1 MLLDLEKMKKV
12 HLIGVG
18 GIMMSALAKYF
29 LSLGKE
35 VSGSDRDRSEI
46 TEKLEKLGAVVYKGH
61 ATGNLGN
68 NIDLVVYTEAIS
80 NDNLELIRARDLQLP
95 TYSVYQVLG
104 DLSQGKYAVAV
115 AGMHGKSTTTSMI
128 GLILEAAGLDP
139 TVFVGTQ
146 LKEFDGNLRLGHAS
160 SSAARRAGPPAS
172 AMLKALRAGKPDY
185 FVLEACEYRDNFLNY
200 QPDIGVVTNIEAEHL
215 DYFKNIAGVKKSFKK
230 FISQIKDDGWLV
242 FNGDDKNALQLA
254 KAARGSKVSFGVDNQ
269 QLDFRAESIEIGD
282 NGDTNFTLICKKL
295 KEYDGIR
302 FSLKVPGNFNVY
314 NALAAISVAT
324 ILEVKVQ
331 VVQDALAK
339 FSGVWRRF
347 EFKGEYEG
355 IQYFDD
361 YAHHPTEIRATLKA
375 AKQKFGNRIFWLVYQ
390 PHLYSRTNDFLNEFA
405 ASLNLAPDLILAPI
419 YAARE
424 ENKWGITSKDLADL
438 MNKRFKRPRPVI
450 YLPSLL
456 KIKNYL
462 KKNVQLGEVV
472 MTMGAGDVYKIG
484 ENLLK

>member
-1 MLLDLEKMKKV
+1 MPLDFEKIKKIYF
-12 HLIGVG
+12 IGIG
-18 GIMMSALAKYF
+18 GIMMSAVARF
-29 LSLGKE
+29 FIEQGKE
-35 VSGSDRDRSEI
+35 IFGSDREMSKI
-46 TEKLEKLGAVVYKGH
+46 TEKMEKLGATVHKGH
-61 ATGNLGN
+61 SAGNIKID
-68 NIDLVVYTEAIS
+68 IDLVVYTKAMSE
-80 NDNLELIRARDLQLP
+80 DNLELQMAKDLNLP
-95 TYSVYQVLG
+95 VYSVYQILG
-104 DLSQGKYAVAV
+104 ELSKDKFTVGVS
-115 AGMHGKSTTTSMI
+115 GMHGKSTTTSMI

-160 SSAARRAGPPAS
+160 SSAARRAGPP
-172 AMLKALRAGKPDY
+172 DY
-185 FVLEACEYRDNFLNY
+185 FVSEACEYRDSFLNY
-200 QPDIGVVTNIEAEHL
+200 QPDIGVITNIEAEHL

-254 KAARGSKVSFGVDNQ
+254 KAARGSKISFGVDNQ
-269 QLDFRAESIEIGD
+269 LVDFRAESIEIGD
-282 NGDTNFTLICKKL
+282 NGDASFTLICKKL
-295 KEYDGIR
+295 KEYDNIR

-314 NALAAISVAT
+314 NALAAISAAT

-347 EFKGEYEG
+347 EFKGEREG

-375 AKQKFGNRIFWLVYQ
+375 AKQKFGNKTFWLVYQ

-405 ASLNLAPDLILAPI
+405 ASLNLAPNLILAPI

-438 MNKRFKRPRPVI
+438 MNKKFKRPKAVI